1 MAYRNVDSYRPETVV
16 RCDNPKCT
24 AVYNVSAFLGGH
36 TFTCNQCGSRVT
48 IRDLSFIGSQSRVVK
63 PRHQPPLRVK
73 TPMLDKVLA
82 EQGWMRLPRQ
92 LLKVATEYWVMLL
105 FVAVFGSLLVMG
117 HC

>member
-1 MAYRNVDSYRPETVV
+1 
-16 RCDNPKCT
+16 
-24 AVYNVSAFLGGH
+24 
-36 TFTCNQCGSRVT
+36 
-48 IRDLSFIGSQSRVVK
+48 
-63 PRHQPPLRVK
+63 
-73 TPMLDKVLA
+73 MLDKVLA